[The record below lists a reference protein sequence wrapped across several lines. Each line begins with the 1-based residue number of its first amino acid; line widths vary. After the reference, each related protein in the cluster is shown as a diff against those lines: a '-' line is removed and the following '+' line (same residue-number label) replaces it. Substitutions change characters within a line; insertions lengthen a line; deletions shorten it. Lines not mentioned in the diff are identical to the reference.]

1 MGKKRLIAI
10 AGGIGSGKS
19 VVSAIL
25 RINGYSVYDCDSRA
39 KILMNTSADIKN
51 DLIFNF
57 GGDCVTSE
65 GKINTQ
71 YISSVIFNDK
81 TALSRINSIVHPRVK
96 KDILLEFNSC
106 SKNIMFIE
114 SAILL
119 QSNLLDIIDEVWLVE
134 APEEIRIK
142 RVMLRNGMSAE
153 DVKRRI
159 ESQNNQDYD
168 RLKNIKFIIND
179 GTDAILPQLSILMD
193 GLNEK

>member
-1 MGKKRLIAI
+1 MEKKRLIAI

-19 VVSAIL
+19 VISAIL
-25 RINGYSVYDCDSRA
+25 RINGYFVYDCDSRA

-57 GGDCVTSE
+57 GTDCITNE

-71 YISSVIFNDK
+71 YISSVVFKDK
-81 TALSRINSIVHPRVK
+81 TALSTINSIVHPRVK

-159 ESQNNQDYD
+159 QSQNNQDYD